1 MIGPNRIDEKPT
13 DPRRIPMKNLI
24 ARLPKAELHLHIE
37 GSFEPELMFE
47 IARRNKVA
55 IPFASVEETRA
66 AYKFSNLQEFLDIYY
81 QGMAVLREEADY
93 FDLTRAY
100 IDRCAADNVTH
111 VEIFFD
117 PQGHTGR
124 GVPFDVV
131 ARGIIAGLEDGE
143 RRHGITWRLIM
154 SFLRHLSEDD
164 GFATLKQA
172 EPWLD
177 RFVGVGLDSSEK
189 GHPPSKFAHLFERCR
204 EMGMLLCC
212 HAGEEGPPAYVRE
225 ALDIG
230 VDRIDHGNRAMED
243 ASLIREIARRGLT
256 LTVCPLSNTAL
267 KVIPRMADSPVR
279 RMLDA
284 GLSVTVNSDDP
295 AYFGGY
301 MNANFKAVA
310 AGLALSKD
318 DVVQLAKNSFTGSFL
333 PEAEKVRWCAAVEA
347 ARVA

>member
-1 MIGPNRIDEKPT
+1 
-13 DPRRIPMKNLI
+13 MKELI

-37 GSFEPELMFE
+37 GSFEPELLFE
-47 IARRNKVA
+47 IARRNRVE
-55 IPFASVEETRA
+55 IPFGSVDELRT

-81 QGMAVLREEADY
+81 QGMNVLRSEEDY

-100 IDRCAADNVTH
+100 LDRCKADNVTH

-131 ARGIIAGLEDGE
+131 VKGIIAGLEDGE
-143 RRHGITWRLIM
+143 RRHAITWRLIM
-154 SFLRHLSEDD
+154 SFLRHLSEAD
-164 GFATLKQA
+164 GFATLREA

-177 RFVGVGLDSSEK
+177 RLVGVGLDSSEQ
-189 GHPPSKFAHLFERCR
+189 GNPPMKFARLFRRCR
-204 EMGMLLCC
+204 EMGLKLCC
-212 HAGEEGPPAYVRE
+212 HAGEEGPPGYVRE
-225 ALDIG
+225 ALEIG

-243 ASLIREIARRGLT
+243 AALVREIARRGLT

-267 KVIPRMADSPVR
+267 RVIQRMEDSPVG
-279 RMLDA
+279 RMLEA

-301 MNANFKAVA
+301 MNANLNAVA
-310 AGLALSKD
+310 AALALSEAD
-318 DVVQLAKNSFTGSFL
+318 IVQLAKNSFTGSFL
-333 PEAEKVRWCAAVEA
+333 PEAEKARRCAAVEA
-347 ARVA
+347 ARAG

>member
-1 MIGPNRIDEKPT
+1 
-13 DPRRIPMKNLI
+13 MKALI

-37 GSFEPELMFE
+37 GSFEPELLFE
-47 IARRNKVA
+47 IARRNRVA
-55 IPFASVEETRA
+55 IPFDTIDALRN

-81 QGMAVLREEADY
+81 QGMNALLTEQDY

-100 IDRCAADNVTH
+100 LDRCAADNVTH

-124 GVPFDVV
+124 GVPFNVV
-131 ARGIIAGLEDGE
+131 TKGIVAGLEDGE

-154 SFLRHLSEDD
+154 SFLRHLSEED
-164 GFATLKQA
+164 GFATLKEA

-177 RFVGVGLDSSEK
+177 RIVGVGLDSSEK
-189 GHPPSKFAHLFERCR
+189 GHPPVKFARLFKRCR
-204 EMGMLLCC
+204 EMGLKLCC

-225 ALDIG
+225 ALEIG
-230 VDRIDHGNRAMED
+230 IDRIDHGNRAMED
-243 ASLIREIARRGLT
+243 PALVAEIARRGLT

-267 KVIPRMADSPVR
+267 KVIGQMSDSPVK
-279 RMLDA
+279 RMLEA
-284 GLSVTVNSDDP
+284 ELSVTVNSDDP

-301 MNANFKAVA
+301 MNANFEAVA
-310 AGLALSKD
+310 EGLGLSEA

-333 PEAEKVRWCAAVEA
+333 PEAEKARWCTAVGLAA
-347 ARVA
+347 

>member
-1 MIGPNRIDEKPT
+1 
-13 DPRRIPMKNLI
+13 MKELI

-37 GSFEPELMFE
+37 GSFEPELLFA
-47 IARRNKVA
+47 IAQRNRVEL
-55 IPFASVEETRA
+55 PFRTVDELRK

-81 QGMAVLREEADY
+81 QGMSVLRTEEDY

-100 IDRCAADNVTH
+100 LDRSKADNVTH

-131 ARGIIAGLEDGE
+131 VKGILAGLEDGE

-154 SFLRHLSEDD
+154 SFLRHLSEAD
-164 GFATLKQA
+164 GFDTLRAA

-177 RFVGVGLDSSEK
+177 RLAGVGLDSSEQDN
-189 GHPPSKFAHLFERCR
+189 PPSKFARLFRRCR
-204 EMGMLLCC
+204 EMGLKLCC
-212 HAGEEGPPAYVRE
+212 HAGEEGPPDYVRE
-225 ALDIG
+225 ALEIG
-230 VDRIDHGNRAMED
+230 VDRIDHGNRALED
-243 ASLIREIARRGLT
+243 AGLVREIARRGLT

-267 KVIPRMADSPVR
+267 GVIGRMADSPVG
-279 RMLDA
+279 RMLEA

-301 MNANFKAVA
+301 MNANLDAVA
-310 AGLALSKD
+310 AALKLSED
-318 DVVQLAKNSFTGSFL
+318 DIVQLARNSFTGSFL
-333 PEAEKVRWCAAVEA
+333 PEAEKARRCAAVEA
-347 ARVA
+347 ARAG

>member
-1 MIGPNRIDEKPT
+1 
-13 DPRRIPMKNLI
+13 MKNLI

-37 GSFEPELMFE
+37 GSFEPELLFE
-47 IARRNKVA
+47 IARRNRVE
-55 IPFASVEETRA
+55 IPFASVDA
-66 AYKFSNLQEFLDIYY
+66 LKDAYKFSNLQEFLDIYY
-81 QGMAVLREEADY
+81 QGMNVLRTEQDY

-100 IDRCAADNVTH
+100 LERCAADNVTH

-117 PQGHTGR
+117 PQGHTAR

-131 ARGIIAGLEDGE
+131 ASGIIAGLEDGE

-154 SFLRHLSEDD
+154 SFLRHLSEED
-164 GFATLKQA
+164 GFATLREA
-172 EPWLD
+172 EPWLG
-177 RFVGVGLDSSEK
+177 RFIGVGLDSSEM
-189 GHPPSKFAHLFERCR
+189 GQPPSKFSRLFRRCR
-204 EMGMLLCC
+204 EMGLLLCC

-225 ALDIG
+225 ALEIG

-243 ASLIREIARRGLT
+243 AGLVREIARRGLT

-267 KVIPRMADSPVR
+267 KVIGRMADSPVR
-279 RMLDA
+279 RMLEA

-301 MNANFKAVA
+301 MNANFEAVA
-310 AGLALSKD
+310 AALALAEE

-333 PEAEKVRWCAAVEA
+333 PEPEKARWCAAVEA
-347 ARVA
+347 ARAG